1 MVYCGTNPA
10 ARLEADLALAIDQ
23 IEAVGPAGR
32 VRESGRYGGDMEEGR
47 NAGIW
52 TIGVAE
58 TGNEV
63 GLDLSALATL
73 PPAERK
79 LRVANARTRLKSA
92 GAHFVVDTLP
102 DCLPVLERIQW
113 QLLRGTLA
121 T

>member
-1 MVYCGTNPA
+1 
-10 ARLEADLALAIDQ
+10 
-23 IEAVGPAGR
+23 
-32 VRESGRYGGDMEEGR
+32 MEEGR
-47 NAGIW
+47 NAGMW

-63 GLDLSALATL
+63 GVDLATLATL
-73 PPAERK
+73 PAAERK
-79 LRVANARTRLKSA
+79 LRVANARTRLKAA
-92 GAHFVVDTLP
+92 GAHFVADTLP